1 MPSECFQK
9 TTVSTRNVLP
19 VLTAKDPWIQPHVMM
34 LPMVKYFANSA
45 MPKILDPKATDLGAV
60 VYQPLWPGNPANLP
74 MIEFCKFFFKILQR
88 GVKLFV
94 EFSHYGTHSKAILS
108 IFGR

>member
-45 MPKILDPKATDLGAV
+45 MAKILDPKATDLGAV

-74 MIEFCKFFFKILQR
+74 TIEFCKVFLRFYS
-88 GVKLFV
+88 GVGNYSLNFHIIGLKRRV
-94 EFSHYGTHSKAILS
+94 IV
-108 IFGR
+108 